1 MDRLR
6 DVFNVAL
13 FVVLLGFVSFS
24 GYRLISALL
33 LKAHVL
39 S

>member
-13 FVVLLGFVSFS
+13 TLVLLSFIGFS